1 MFDSVGHFWA
11 FVFGAAAW
19 GWCTRT
25 VCTQKSIQKYITPT
39 IFLYHKSKLPLS
51 SPNSFSYFVFPHL
64 RRASSLQ
71 KFPDDTAAMY
81 WRTSSSQNAAIS
93 RFSARLTLSESTT
106 SHLCQS
112 FIGVLSACCTL
123 IISHDMSRD
132 NSSQPLKYAARHSV
146 NCLTVLVVVRCS
158 PAVVIRSPTSV
169 IGFESTKK
177 KPSTSGKCW
186 TSGSYSTQ
194 WSIATGLERR
204 SGGGR
209 TSFLVKLVSECS
221 FSAQLCGSRRPG
233 GLSSLI
239 LTLIARSNSSFKN
252 ADTAYFSIRYGG
264 T

>member
-1 MFDSVGHFWA
+1 MH
-11 FVFGAAAW
+11 
-19 GWCTRT
+19 TKKYPKIY
-25 VCTQKSIQKYITPT
+25 KSH
-39 IFLYHKSKLPLS
+39 IFFYQKSKLPLS
-51 SPNSFSYFVFPHL
+51 FPNSFSYFVFPHL

-186 TSGSYSTQ
+186 TFGSYSTQ

-239 LTLIARSNSSFKN
+239 LSLIARRNSSFKN
-252 ADTAYFSIRYGG
+252 ADTAYFSIIYGG